1 MDPITI
7 IKFAWGLL
15 TSRAGIIVVAPLFSL
30 GLGIYGTS
38 KVTGWWHEHEIAKI
52 TNERDTVLRDL
63 NQEKQKVKDLEATI
77 KFQRG
82 QLALR
87 QRVQKETSDVKK
99 AVVDND
105 RDYLRRNYQRLHDY
119 KNPAAA
125 QGNSG
130 SQKARPK
137 PTPQVGAPH

>member
-15 TSRAGIIVVAPLFSL
+15 TSRAGIIIVASLLSL

-52 TNERDTVLRDL
+52 TNERENALRDL

-125 QGNSG
+125 PGNSSG
-130 SQKARPK
+130 QKRGFRPA
-137 PTPQVGAPH
+137 PQVGTAH